1 MANKKMQLSVAVGGG
16 RWALGGDWCILT
28 NLKDTGKAKSKRKST
43 LKKASQKKG
52 REIKWRERVMGVLS
66 VWRNVHF
73 SFPFPPSLLTDFHRF
88 FRLFRRFR
96 SFFCVCFYFFF
107 FLCSLCSGL
116 EAETEVPRL
125 EMAAPSGPQLC

>member
-1 MANKKMQLSVAVGGG
+1 MGVGC
-16 RWALGGDWCILT
+16 WAMGGDWCILT

-43 LKKASQKKG
+43 LKKASQKKKG
-52 REIKWRERVMGVLS
+52 NKVERKGNGS
-66 VWRNVHF
+66 VVSLAQCSFFF
-73 SFPFPPSLLTDFHRF
+73 SSPSLLADFHRF

-125 EMAAPSGPQLC
+125 EMAAPSGPQLR